1 MDLPQK
7 QDLGITFQK
16 IGSVISQISQVNV
29 KTADEAKKIFD
40 DASKKGLE
48 SVLLQVFQNDFSR
61 FLILKIK

>member
-1 MDLPQK
+1 MESAK
-7 QDLGITFQK
+7 SI
-16 IGSVISQISQVNV
+16 
-29 KTADEAKKIFD
+29 DELQNFNFEIKKIFD